1 MLRRFTKPHELIK
14 RAKTSYSIATLEFR
28 KFSCGTYRIGLNRG
42 PQSWGT
48 PSTSKSTYRVSL
60 IPYVGNPH
68 FIILLHRVWY
78 LKNLFILEDNRS
90 SFSWVSLKSE
100 PKDGR
105 PQTVVLFCLQKIVNK
120 HLTSSKLKIS
130 KFLFNVKQLKMSKLI
145 KYIWQ
150 MIISTSNA
158 TLEVL
163 GPVR

>member
-1 MLRRFTKPHELIK
+1 MRRLTKPHELVK
-14 RAKTSYSIATLEFR
+14 HAKTSYSIATLEFR

-60 IPYVGNPH
+60 IPFVGNPS
-68 FIILLHRVWY
+68 FSILLHRVRY

-90 SFSWVSLKSE
+90 PFSWVSLKSK

-120 HLTSSKLKIS
+120 NLTSNKLKMS
-130 KFLFNVKQLKMSKLI
+130 KFLFDVKQLKTSKLI
-145 KYIWQ
+145 YLA
-150 MIISTSNA
+150 NDY
-158 TLEVL
+158 
-163 GPVR
+163 